1 MAFGARTDD
10 HTAVE
15 RALDAARRELGVRC
29 GFPPEVQA
37 AADEAAERVATA
49 DAVGEAN
56 TGRADRRDLPLV
68 TIDPPGSR
76 DLDQALYIQGQPDG
90 GYVVWY
96 AIADVAFFVDRGGPI
111 EAEAWKRGLTVYGPD
126 RKEPLYPPV
135 LSQGAA
141 SLLPQQDRPAIL
153 FHFRVDAAGALTE
166 SVVRRALVRSRA
178 QLTYAQVAEH
188 VEGGERSFAGEEWAA
203 GLGAMRGFGELRQ
216 RVEAARGGVS
226 IPLVDQHVTN
236 LTARR
241 LGYALEF
248 ETPKTSEEWNEQV
261 SLLTGHAAALLMLEA
276 KVGLVRVMGP
286 PDEDALAAFRRAAGA
301 MGFRWPRETSYPD
314 FVRSLDLAHPCI
326 TPLLWQARRVNRGA
340 DYVAFH
346 GAAPADPL
354 HHALAMPY
362 AHATAPLRRLCDR
375 YVLDLLVQLSAGQRP
390 SAAEV
395 ETLARL
401 PAVMDEAERRESRF
415 ERRAVD
421 VAEAWVLRERV
432 GERFAATVL
441 GGRGGDVEVQI
452 EDPPVRAVA
461 DLGGAGPKPQP
472 GDPVRVRLERVDV
485 ADGRVVFVLDRAAN
499 AG

>member
-1 MAFGARTDD
+1 MASGERTGD
-10 HTAVE
+10 HTIVE
-15 RALDAARRELGVRC
+15 RALDAAREELGVRC
-29 GFPPEVQA
+29 AFPPEVQA
-37 AADEAAERVATA
+37 AADQAATRVATA
-49 DAVGEAN
+49 DA
-56 TGRADRRDLPLV
+56 GREDRRDLPLV

-76 DLDQALYIQGQPDG
+76 DLDQALYIHAQPDG
-90 GYVVWY
+90 GYIVWY
-96 AIADVAFFVDRGGPI
+96 AIADVAFFVDRGGPV

-141 SLLPQQDRPAIL
+141 SLLPDEDRPANL
-153 FHFRVDAAGALTE
+153 FRFRIDAAGALAET
-166 SVVRRALVRSRA
+166 SVERALVRSRA
-178 QLTYAQVAEH
+178 QLTYAQVVEH
-188 VEGGERSFAGEEWAA
+188 VSGGERLFAGKDWAD
-203 GLGAMRGFGELRQ
+203 GLLAMRGFGELRQ
-216 RVEAARGGVS
+216 RVEAERGGVS

-236 LTARR
+236 LTAHR

-248 ETPKTSEEWNEQV
+248 EQPKESEEWNEQV

-286 PDEDALAAFRRAAGA
+286 PDPDALDAFRRAAPA
-301 MGFRWPRETSYPD
+301 LGFPWPREMGYAD
-314 FVRSLDLAHPCI
+314 FIRSVDLAHPCT

-340 DYVAFH
+340 DYLAFD
-346 GAAPADPL
+346 GEVPADPL

-362 AHATAPLRRLCDR
+362 AHTTAPLRRLCDR
-375 YVLDLLVQLSAGQRP
+375 YVLDLVVQLSAGARP

-395 ETLARL
+395 ETLKQL

-421 VAEAWVLRERV
+421 IAEAWVLRERV

-461 DLGGAGPKPQP
+461 DVAGARPHP
-472 GDPVRVRLERVDV
+472 GDAVRVVLQRVDV
-485 ADGRVVFVLDRAAN
+485 PAGRVVFALDGG
-499 AG
+499 AGTG

>member
-1 MAFGARTDD
+1 MRMASGERTGD
-10 HTAVE
+10 HRVVE
-15 RALDAARRELGVRC
+15 RALDAAREELGVRR
-29 GFPPEVQA
+29 GFPPGVQA
-37 AADEAAERVATA
+37 AADEAAKRVATA
-49 DAVGEAN
+49 DA
-56 TGRADRRDLPLV
+56 GREDRRDLPLV

-76 DLDQALYIQGQPDG
+76 DLDQALHIQARPDG
-90 GYVVWY
+90 GFVVWY
-96 AIADVAFFVDRGGPI
+96 GIADVGFFVDRGGAV

-141 SLLPQQDRPAIL
+141 SLLPDEDRPAIL
-153 FHFRVDAAGALTE
+153 FEFHVDPAGELAATT
-166 SVVRRALVRSRA
+166 VRRALVRSRA
-178 QLTYAQVAEH
+178 QLTYAQVVEH
-188 VEGGERSFAGEEWAA
+188 VNGGERRFAGESWAD
-203 GLGAMRGFGELRQ
+203 GLRAMKGFGELRQ
-216 RVEAARGGVS
+216 KVEAARGGVS

-248 ETPKTSEEWNEQV
+248 EEPKDSEEWNEQV
-261 SLLTGHAAALLMLEA
+261 SLLTGHAAARLMLEA

-286 PDEDALAAFRRAAGA
+286 PDPDALDAFRRAAPA
-301 MGFRWPRETSYPD
+301 LGFRWPGGMSYPD
-314 FVRSLDLAHPCI
+314 FIRSLDLSHPCV

-340 DYVAFH
+340 DYVAFD
-346 GAAPADPL
+346 GEVPADPL

-375 YVLDLLVQLSAGQRP
+375 YVLDLLVQLSAGARP

-395 ETLARL
+395 ETLKRL
-401 PAVMDEAERRESRF
+401 PAVMDEAERREAKF

-441 GGRGGDVEVQI
+441 GARGGDLEVQI
-452 EDPPVRAVA
+452 EDPPVRALA
-461 DLGGAGPKPQP
+461 DVRGRRPEP
-472 GDPVRVRLERVDV
+472 GDAVQVVLQRVSVDEGRVFFAL
-485 ADGRVVFVLDRAAN
+485 ADG
-499 AG
+499 G

>member
-1 MAFGARTDD
+1 MTSGKQAGE
-10 HTAVE
+10 HNVVE
-15 RALDAARRELGVRC
+15 QALDAARRELGVRC
-29 GFPPEVQA
+29 DFPPEVQR
-37 AADEAAERVATA
+37 AAEQAATRVASAGA
-49 DAVGEAN
+49 DRE
-56 TGRADRRDLPLV
+56 DRRDLPLV

-76 DLDQALYIQGQPDG
+76 DLDQALFIQAQPDG

-96 AIADVAFFVDRGGPI
+96 AIADVGFFVDRGSPV

-141 SLLPQQDRPAIL
+141 SLLPMEDRPAIL
-153 FHFRVDAAGALTE
+153 FRFDVDASGALTE
-166 SVVRRALVRSRA
+166 TVVRRALVRSRA
-178 QLTYAQVAEH
+178 QLTYAQVVEH
-188 VEGGERSFAGEEWAA
+188 VEGDGSLFAGEEWAD
-203 GLGAMRGFGELRQ
+203 GLIAMRGFGELRQ
-216 RVEAARGGVS
+216 KVEAARGGVS

-248 ETPKTSEEWNEQV
+248 EEPKTSEEWNEQV
-261 SLLTGHAAALLMLEA
+261 SLLTGHAAARLMLEA

-286 PDEDALAAFRRAAGA
+286 PDPDALDAFRRAAGA
-301 MGFRWPRETSYPD
+301 LGFRWPRATGYPE
-314 FVRSLDLAHPCI
+314 FIRSLDLSHRSI

-340 DYVAFH
+340 DYLAFD
-346 GAAPADPL
+346 GEVPADPL

-375 YVLDLLVQLSAGQRP
+375 YVLDLLVQLSAGARP
-390 SAAEV
+390 SAAET
-395 ETLARL
+395 ETLQRL
-401 PAVMDEAERRESRF
+401 PAVMDEAERRESKF

-421 VAEAWVLRERV
+421 VAEAWVLRDRV

-441 GGRGGDVEVQI
+441 GARGGDVEVQI
-452 EDPPVRAVA
+452 EDPPVRALA
-461 DLGGAGPKPQP
+461 DVPGHKPDP
-472 GDPVRVRLERVDV
+472 GDLVRVTLQRVDV
-485 ADGRVVFVLDRAAN
+485 PAGRVFFVLGGGED